1 LIAGGYDRALDRRH
15 PAWAAGDGRFDLAMY
30 SFTALREPSMPCEQS
45 TDLIAHASTPAAGVH
60 GLSAR
65 ISAATPGRLT
75 LGYAL
80 RADLSRLCLPSPTAG
95 RRVDE
100 LWKHTCFEAFI
111 AIAGTSAYH
120 EFNLS
125 PSGDW
130 AAYRFSAYRQ
140 GRSPAQLAAAP
151 DIESFREDSRLQ
163 FHCSLPW
170 PSDAV
175 RRGQAPLRVALAAV
189 IEADDGRLSYWAV
202 RHAPGKPDFHH
213 PEAFALEL
221 TP

>member
-1 LIAGGYDRALDRRH
+1 MA
-15 PAWAAGDGRFDLAMY
+15 
-30 SFTALREPSMPCEQS
+30 CEQT
-45 TDLIAHASTPAAGVH
+45 TDLIAHASSPAAGIH
-60 GLSAR
+60 DLSAR
-65 ISAATPGRLT
+65 IIAEAPGRLR
-75 LGYAL
+75 LHYSLA
-80 RADLSRLCLPSPTAG
+80 ADLSRLRVPAPAAG

-111 AIAGTSAYH
+111 ANAGASAYH

-151 DIESFREDSRLQ
+151 QIAMHRDDSRLQ
-163 FHCSLPW
+163 FHCSLAW
-170 PSDAV
+170 PPDAA
-175 RRGQAPLRVALAAV
+175 RRERGPLRVALAAV
-189 IEADDGRLSYWAV
+189 IEAVDGSLSYWAV

>member
-1 LIAGGYDRALDRRH
+1 MAR
-15 PAWAAGDGRFDLAMY
+15 
-30 SFTALREPSMPCEQS
+30 EQS

-65 ISAATPGRLT
+65 ISAKTPGQLT
-75 LGYAL
+75 IHYAL
-80 RADLSRLCLPSPTAG
+80 KADLSRLRVPPSGAG
-95 RRVDE
+95 RRLDE
-100 LWKHTCFEAFI
+100 LWKHTCFEAFV
-111 AIAGTSAYH
+111 AIAGASEYH

-125 PSGDW
+125 PSRDW
-130 AAYRFSAYRQ
+130 AAYRFTAYRQ
-140 GRSPAQLAAAP
+140 GMSPAQLAAAP
-151 DIESFREDSRLQ
+151 QIDVYRDDSRLR
-163 FHCSLPW
+163 FDCSMAW
-170 PSDAV
+170 PPDAE
-175 RRGQAPLRVALAAV
+175 RCGPAPLRVALAAV